1 MAAQVGTPTM
11 KGMKGSLSDFL
22 YGAGG
27 GLTYSLITALTGS
40 GLIGGL
46 IGAAVAGSVIKGD
59 RGTMIATILGF
70 QAIVSGTTQ
79 TAAAESPDIG
89 VM

>member
-11 KGMKGSLSDFL
+11 KGMKGSLTDFL

-27 GLTYSLITALTGS
+27 GLAYSVITALTGS
-40 GLIGGL
+40 GLVGGL

-70 QAIVSGTTQ
+70 QAIVSTTNQ
-79 TAAAESPDIG
+79 APVADSADAG

>member
-1 MAAQVGTPTM
+1 MAAQVGTPTI
-11 KGMKGSLSDFL
+11 KGMKGSLTDFA

-27 GLTYSLITALTGS
+27 GLAYSLITSLTGS

-46 IGAAVAGSVIKGD
+46 IGAGVAGSVIKGD

-70 QAIVSGTTQ
+70 QAIVSGTQ
-79 TAAAESPDIG
+79 PAAAAAPDAG